1 MRSTEPLI
9 AGIPPVYWIAGLLT
23 LMVWVS
29 PVSALPVDG
38 LYLED
43 IAVADQS
50 ESERRRA
57 YREALE
63 RVIVKVTGQER
74 FLEHGA
80 VRSALNNAADY
91 VEEVSYRTELITI
104 PQPDSEDAPATPF
117 AVTTAQQGIVQVR
130 FARDLVDDMLLG
142 AGIPVWDRNRPS
154 VLVWLT
160 VQDQSGRR
168 TLIGSGSDHPL
179 MAAIRNFSR
188 ERAVPFLI
196 PILDL
201 TDRRTLPMDS
211 VWGLDEQA
219 IREASARYGADSV
232 LAGRVLE
239 TGTGEIVGLWR
250 FIFRERSETFDHF
263 DDNYTDYMRM
273 PLDRVTVTLAE
284 HFALPPGA
292 LAERQQLTV
301 RVDGVRDIQ
310 TYVSLL
316 RYLQE
321 LSLVHSAHISS
332 LQEDRVELTLD
343 VAGGASRLSE
353 FISLDR
359 DLAPVNFSLGD
370 VVDTDL
376 LHYRWTR

>member
-1 MRSTEPLI
+1 M
-9 AGIPPVYWIAGLLT
+9 LT
-23 LMVWVS
+23 LMVCAS
-29 PVSALPVDG
+29 SAGALPVDG
-38 LYLED
+38 LYAED
-43 IAVADQS
+43 VVVANQS
-50 ESERRRA
+50 EAERRRA

-63 RVIVKVTGQER
+63 RVVVKVTGQQQ
-74 FLEHGA
+74 FLDHAA

-91 VEEVSYRTELITI
+91 VEEVSYRTELISI
-104 PQPDSEDAPATPF
+104 PRPDNDDDALSSPF
-117 AVTTAQQGIVQVR
+117 TATTAQQGIVQVR
-130 FARDLVDDMLLG
+130 FAPDLVDDMLFRG
-142 AGIPVWDRNRPS
+142 GIPVWDRNRPS

-160 VQDQSGRR
+160 VQDPGGRR
-168 TLIGSGSDHPL
+168 TLIDSGSDHPL
-179 MAAIRNFSR
+179 MAAIQGFSR
-188 ERAVPFLI
+188 TRAVPFLI

-201 TDRRTLPMDS
+201 TDRRALPIDS
-211 VWGLDEQA
+211 AWRLDEEA

-239 TGTGEIVGLWR
+239 TGNGEIVGLWR
-250 FIFRERSETFDHF
+250 FIFRDHSETFDHF
-263 DDNYTDYMRM
+263 DDDYAEYMTV
-273 PLDRVTVTLAE
+273 PLDRVTVALAE

-292 LAERQQLTV
+292 LAGRQQLTV

-332 LQEDRVELTLD
+332 LQEERVELTLN

-359 DLAPVNFSLGD
+359 DLAPVNFTLGD
-370 VVDTDL
+370 VIDSDL